1 MYSATWEEFL
11 TKRGDHPLLDGPP
24 ACSAYRDSHLV
35 VAPQA
40 VQLVLRKVTL
50 FKGDSVCWIFLC
62 SYQFIGGVAG
72 PGPDLPGAGGELD
85 AARGAVEVV
94 GVVHLATEPQR
105 IAIDD
110 GAEE

>member
-1 MYSATWEEFL
+1 M
-11 TKRGDHPLLDGPP
+11 
-24 ACSAYRDSHLV
+24 
-35 VAPQA
+35 
-40 VQLVLRKVTL
+40 
-50 FKGDSVCWIFLC
+50 C

-94 GVVHLATEPQR
+94 GVVHLAAEPQR

-110 GAEE
+110 GAEEKEEIRFMKCSGLKGEG